1 MATEPDFG
9 ELCEKDPRTFWPDE
23 AKNFTP
29 WLQKHVSVLEKALGL
44 KLEIEERE
52 KPVGTLAVD
61 LYGKE
66 ERSGRTVIIE
76 NQLGDSDPDHL
87 GRILIYAA
95 GLEANIV
102 IWVARRIRD
111 EHRKAIEL
119 LNGQTPEGV
128 GFFAVELEV
137 LQIDQSRASP
147 RFNVVVRPRDFQSSG
162 GEGWS
167 QWKAD
172 LLDPKKHEWEWIR
185 EGYDPSG
192 VKSVTNWTLKEFHV
206 IRDKA
211 TGKELTVG
219 RGEMIK
225 YAGVRPPPKSRQSH
239 PDALAA
245 TTEEAAP

>member
-9 ELCEKDPRTFWPDE
+9 TLSAKDPRTFWPDE

-29 WLQKHVSVLEKALGL
+29 WLQKHISVLEKALGL
-44 KLEIEERE
+44 KVEITERE
-52 KPVGTLAVD
+52 KPVGNLAVD
-61 LYGKE
+61 LYGRE
-66 ERSGRTVIIE
+66 ERSGRTLIIE

-87 GRILIYAA
+87 GRLLIYTA
-95 GLEANIV
+95 GLEASIV

-119 LNGQTPEGV
+119 LNSQTPEEV
-128 GFFAVELEV
+128 GFFGVELEV

-185 EGYDPSG
+185 EGYDPVG

-211 TGKELTVG
+211 TGNELMVG

-225 YAGVRPPPKSRQSH
+225 YAGVTPPKKPQ
-239 PDALAA
+239 AI
-245 TTEEAAP
+245 